1 MLQKSSKVLYNSY
14 FNFLLNLIRNIS
26 YKERIKIYKKFCE
39 LISFSK
45 NDTIID
51 IGISPSE
58 EYSENILLQKYPYK
72 NKYTCLSNQ
81 DCANLIKKYKNIK
94 FINGNACKTKLSDN
108 KFNIV
113 YSNVVLEHVGS
124 YNKQKKFINELYRI
138 SSKVCFIVTPNRLH
152 PIEFH
157 TSLPLIHLLPKKM
170 HRSILKFL
178 GYKFLS
184 KEKNLNLLT
193 KNDIKKILSE
203 TKINNYKI
211 ISNKFLFFPSHLIII
226 LNKNLS
232 NNN

>member
-1 MLQKSSKVLYNSY
+1 
-14 FNFLLNLIRNIS
+14 
-26 YKERIKIYKKFCE
+26 
-39 LISFSK
+39 
-45 NDTIID
+45 
-51 IGISPSE
+51 
-58 EYSENILLQKYPYK
+58 
-72 NKYTCLSNQ
+72 
-81 DCANLIKKYKNIK
+81 
-94 FINGNACKTKLSDN
+94 
-108 KFNIV
+108 
-113 YSNVVLEHVGS
+113 
-124 YNKQKKFINELYRI
+124 
-138 SSKVCFIVTPNRLH
+138 
-152 PIEFH
+152 
-157 TSLPLIHLLPKKM
+157 M